1 MLPERLKYLEV
12 SRQVVQVVA
21 MLSVRTGATEMR
33 RVSWAIS

>member
-1 MLPERLKYLEV
+1 MLPECVKYLEV

-33 RVSWAIS
+33 SVSWAIS

>member
-1 MLPERLKYLEV
+1 MLLESVKYLEV